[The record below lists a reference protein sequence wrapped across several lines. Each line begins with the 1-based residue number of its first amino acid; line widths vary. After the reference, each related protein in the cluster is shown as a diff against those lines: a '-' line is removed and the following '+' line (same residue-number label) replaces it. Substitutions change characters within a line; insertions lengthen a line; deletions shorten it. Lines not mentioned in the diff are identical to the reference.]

1 MNDYMG
7 IKDIKFKKY
16 GLKTTAMKSV
26 FWPCYRLAVSVES
39 RDEIDP
45 FAKVVLQ
52 MANCGITDTDELA
65 EELCLNPDFVKL
77 LQARLVHKNF
87 LNSNY
92 QITEETKSIMN
103 QSDNGLPKSNTN
115 KQIGYI
121 FIDALTGNI
130 LPYSTK
136 DSAIDS
142 IVSCDQQNG
151 IVSFIEKDNNFI
163 KGQIVGHSEN
173 FIFRAPSPRECL
185 KACRKGDFHQVGSVE
200 LISKEKTNA
209 ELVLLHLYA
218 FIQYGQTKVFVSGLN
233 SSISDNFTE
242 YVAENSSKME
252 WVSRLRDQSKSSLE
266 DEDRKEKIE
275 NRYLYKDISKKI
287 ESNNQLWEIIKK
299 ESKYIE
305 ENDIKEEQQNLTT
318 VASNLYDIIELGL
331 AENFKKH
338 PSSDAENILLLC
350 EQESINDYIKGLAER
365 IGIDTEG
372 VESILTYKKG
382 SVAGI
387 CDGDENSA
395 QMESLLALHI
405 ASATI
410 KSEHFLFDKDFDK
423 NALFKDIVFL
433 KLYRNIDK
441 HGKQKSEQVVIDKN
455 MLQEVMERTYLLLL
469 RLIPNIGQDF
479 KILNKQDYSNRRDIH
494 TLRMDALEQLENVFG
509 SSFLVHL
516 EKENYKLY
524 DELQSTE
531 RAFLEKTGKE
541 LDRIYSL
548 LQNVF
553 FDSSK
558 KLSDGKTLY
567 GNLLELVKSKEPRL
581 PESITT
587 VKEDFLN
594 KAIKGEFANSMG
606 AAIAAFIVQCPIE
619 DYKIFFHS
627 NPQWLEFCNIILCK
641 RGHSS
646 KSVDLGIERDSF
658 RQKTYKIVKELFSM
672 VY

>member
-1 MNDYMG
+1 MNYYMG

-39 RDEIDP
+39 RDVIDP

-87 LNSNY
+87 LDSNN
-92 QITEETKSIMN
+92 QITEETKTIMN
-103 QSDNGLPKSNTN
+103 AADNGFPKSNTT

-151 IVSFIEKDNNFI
+151 ILSFIGNDNNLI
-163 KGQIVGHSEN
+163 KGQIIGHSES
-173 FIFRAPSPRECL
+173 FIFRTPSPRECL
-185 KACRKGDFHQVGSVE
+185 KACRKGDFYQVGSVE
-200 LISKEKTNA
+200 LISKEKTDA
-209 ELVLLHLYA
+209 ELILLHLYA
-218 FIQYGQTKVFVSGLN
+218 FIQYGQTKVFISGLN

-242 YVAENSSKME
+242 YVAENMSKME
-252 WVSRLRDQSKSSLE
+252 WISRLRDQSKSSLE
-266 DEDRKEKIE
+266 DEEKKEKIE

-299 ESKYIE
+299 ESKHIE

-331 AENFKKH
+331 AENFRKH

-350 EQESINDYIKGLAER
+350 EQESINNYIKELAKK

-387 CDGDENSA
+387 CGGDENSA

-410 KSEHFLFDKDFDK
+410 KSEHFLFDKHFDK
-423 NALFKDIVFL
+423 NNLFKDIVFL
-433 KLYRNIDK
+433 KKYRNIDK
-441 HGKQKSEQVVIDKN
+441 HRSEQVAIDRSI
-455 MLQEVMERTYLLLL
+455 LQEVMERTYLLLL
-469 RLIPNIGQDF
+469 RLIPKISLDF
-479 KILNKQDYSNRRDIH
+479 KILNKQEYSNRRDIH

-524 DELQSTE
+524 DDLQSTE
-531 RAFLEKTGKE
+531 RTFLEKTGKE
-541 LDRIYSL
+541 LDMIYSL

-558 KLSDGKTLY
+558 KLSEGNAFY
-567 GNLLELVKSKEPRL
+567 GNPLELVQAKESNLPDSISK
-581 PESITT
+581 
-587 VKEDFLN
+587 VKEDFLT
-594 KAIKGEFANSMG
+594 KAIKGEIAMSLG
-606 AAIAAFIVQCPIE
+606 AAIAAFIVQCPLE
-619 DYKIFFHS
+619 DYRNFSHS
-627 NPQWLEFCNIILCK
+627 NLHWLDFCDMVLCK
-641 RGHSS
+641 RGHAN
-646 KSVDLGIERDSF
+646 KSVDLGIERESF